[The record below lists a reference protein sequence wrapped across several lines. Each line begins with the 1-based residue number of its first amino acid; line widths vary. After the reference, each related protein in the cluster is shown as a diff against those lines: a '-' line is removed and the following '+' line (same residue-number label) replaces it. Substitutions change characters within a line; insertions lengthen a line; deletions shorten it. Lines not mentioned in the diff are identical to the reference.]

1 MKCPFCGCEE
11 TLVKD
16 SRNTDD
22 NTSVRRRRE
31 CPECGSRFTTFE
43 RVQLRELVVVKKN
56 GERTLFDRDKLEKSI
71 TLAVRKRPI
80 SAERVEKIV
89 NSLQRKFE
97 SSGETE
103 ISTTQIGES
112 VMDVLSHL
120 DNIAYIRFASVYKDF
135 RSLQDLTDFVATL
148 EKLTAPAADNTEK
161 ENEND

>member
-11 TLVKD
+11 TQVKD

-22 NTSVRRRRE
+22 NSAVRRRRE

-43 RVQLRELVVVKKN
+43 RVQLRELVVVKRN
-56 GERTLFDRDKLEKSI
+56 GERTLFDRDKLERSI

-103 ISTTQIGES
+103 ISTKQIGES
-112 VMDVLSHL
+112 VMEALSHL

-135 RSLQDLTDFVATL
+135 RSLQDLNEFVATIEML
-148 EKLTAPAADNTEK
+148 AAPNTHNNIE
-161 ENEND
+161 ED

>member
-11 TLVKD
+11 TQVKD

-22 NTSVRRRRE
+22 NSAVRRRRE

-43 RVQLRELVVVKKN
+43 RVQLRELVVIKRN
-56 GERTLFDRDKLEKSI
+56 GERTLFDRDKLAKSI

-97 SSGETE
+97 SSGEAE

-112 VMDVLSHL
+112 VMEALSHL

-135 RSLQDLTDFVATL
+135 RSLQDLNDFVATI
-148 EKLTAPAADNTEK
+148 EKLTAPSAEISEED
-161 ENEND
+161 

>member
-11 TLVKD
+11 TQVKD

-22 NTSVRRRRE
+22 NSSVRRRRE

-56 GERTLFDRDKLEKSI
+56 GEKTLFDRDKLEKSI
-71 TLAVRKRPI
+71 ALAVRKRPI

-97 SSGETE
+97 SSGESE
-103 ISTTQIGES
+103 ITTKQIGES
-112 VMDVLSHL
+112 VMEALSHL

-135 RSLQDLTDFVATL
+135 RSIKDLEDFVSTI
-148 EKLTAPAADNTEK
+148 EKLANREDI
-161 ENEND
+161 

>member
-11 TLVKD
+11 TQVKD

-22 NTSVRRRRE
+22 NSSVRRRRE

-56 GERTLFDRDKLEKSI
+56 GEKTLFDRDKLEKSI
-71 TLAVRKRPI
+71 SLAVRKRPI
-80 SAERVEKIV
+80 STERVEKIV

-97 SSGETE
+97 STGESEITTE
-103 ISTTQIGES
+103 QIGES
-112 VMDVLSHL
+112 VMDTLSHL

-135 RSLQDLTDFVATL
+135 RNIKDFEEFVATI
-148 EKLTAPAADNTEK
+148 EKLTTHEENIIK
-161 ENEND
+161 EN

>member
-11 TLVKD
+11 TQVKD

-22 NTSVRRRRE
+22 NSSVRRRRE

-43 RVQLRELVVVKKN
+43 RVQLRELVVIKKN
-56 GERTLFDRDKLEKSI
+56 GEKTLFDRDKLERSI
-71 TLAVRKRPI
+71 ALAVRKRPI

-97 SSGETE
+97 RSVESE
-103 ISTTQIGES
+103 ITTKEIGES
-112 VMDVLSHL
+112 VMEALSHL

-135 RSLQDLTDFVATL
+135 RSLKDLEDFVSTI
-148 EKLTAPAADNTEK
+148 EKLANH
-161 ENEND
+161 ENI

>member
-11 TLVKD
+11 TQVKD

-22 NTSVRRRRE
+22 NSSVRRRRE

-43 RVQLRELVVVKKN
+43 RVQLRELIVVKKN
-56 GERTLFDRDKLEKSI
+56 GEKTLFDRDKLEKSI
-71 TLAVRKRPI
+71 SLAVRKRPI

-97 SSGETE
+97 SSGDSE
-103 ISTTQIGES
+103 ITTVKIGES
-112 VMDVLSHL
+112 VMEALSHL

-135 RSLQDLTDFVATL
+135 RSIKDLEDFVATI
-148 EKLTAPAADNTEK
+148 EKLTNHEEDNSLE
-161 ENEND
+161 ENL

>member
-31 CPECGSRFTTFE
+31 CPDCGSRFTTF
-43 RVQLRELVVVKKN
+43 
-56 GERTLFDRDKLEKSI
+56 KLAKSI

-103 ISTTQIGES
+103 ISTTQIGEN

>member
-11 TLVKD
+11 TQVKD

-22 NTSVRRRRE
+22 NSSVRRRRE

-56 GERTLFDRDKLEKSI
+56 GEKTLFDRDKLEKSI

-97 SSGETE
+97 SSGENE
-103 ISTTQIGES
+103 ITTKEIGES
-112 VMDVLSHL
+112 VMEALSHL

-135 RSLQDLTDFVATL
+135 RSIKDLEDFVATI
-148 EKLTAPAADNTEK
+148 EKLANH
-161 ENEND
+161 ENI

>member
-11 TLVKD
+11 TQVKD

-22 NTSVRRRRE
+22 NSSVRRRRE

-43 RVQLRELVVVKKN
+43 RVQLRELIVVKKN
-56 GERTLFDRDKLEKSI
+56 GEKTLFDRDKLEKSI
-71 TLAVRKRPI
+71 SLAVRKRPI

-97 SSGETE
+97 SSGDSE
-103 ISTTQIGES
+103 ITTVKIGES
-112 VMDVLSHL
+112 VMEALSRL

-135 RSLQDLTDFVATL
+135 RSIKDLEDFVATI
-148 EKLTAPAADNTEK
+148 EKLTNHEEDNSLE
-161 ENEND
+161 EN

>member
-11 TLVKD
+11 TQVKD

-22 NTSVRRRRE
+22 NSSVRRRRE

-56 GERTLFDRDKLEKSI
+56 GEKTLFDRDKLEKSI
-71 TLAVRKRPI
+71 ALAVRKRPI

-97 SSGETE
+97 SSGESE
-103 ISTTQIGES
+103 ITTKQIGES
-112 VMDVLSHL
+112 VMEALSHL

-135 RSLQDLTDFVATL
+135 RSIKDLEDFVATI
-148 EKLTAPAADNTEK
+148 EKLANHEDI
-161 ENEND
+161 

>member
-11 TLVKD
+11 TQVKD

-22 NTSVRRRRE
+22 NSAVRRRRE

-43 RVQLRELVVVKKN
+43 RVQLRELIVVKRN

-103 ISTTQIGES
+103 ITTQQIGES
-112 VMDVLSHL
+112 VMEALSHL
-120 DNIAYIRFASVYKDF
+120 DNIAYIRFASVYKEFDSAESF
-135 RSLQDLTDFVATL
+135 RDELA
-148 EKLTAPAADNTEK
+148 KLN
-161 ENEND
+161 N

>member
-11 TLVKD
+11 TQVKD
-16 SRNTDD
+16 SRNAED
-22 NTSVRRRRE
+22 NTSIRRRRE

-43 RVQLRELVVVKKN
+43 RVQLRELIVVKKN
-56 GERTLFDRDKLEKSI
+56 GEKTSFDREKLAKSI

-97 SSGETE
+97 SSGESEITTE
-103 ISTTQIGES
+103 QIGDS
-112 VMDVLSHL
+112 VMEALFHL

-135 RSLQDLTDFVATL
+135 NDKKDFVAMI
-148 EKLTAPAADNTEK
+148 EKLTAQDDNNIE
-161 ENEND
+161 EE

>member
-11 TLVKD
+11 TQVKD

-22 NTSVRRRRE
+22 NSAVRRRRE

-43 RVQLRELVVVKKN
+43 RVQLRELVVIKRN
-56 GERTLFDRDKLEKSI
+56 GERTLFDRDKLAKSI
-71 TLAVRKRPI
+71 SLAVRKRPI

-103 ISTTQIGES
+103 ISTVQIGES
-112 VMDVLSHL
+112 VMEALSHL

-135 RSLQDLTDFVATL
+135 RSLQDLNDFVATI
-148 EKLTAPAADNTEK
+148 EKLTAPSDEALEK
-161 ENEND
+161 E

>member
-11 TLVKD
+11 TQVKD

-56 GERTLFDRDKLEKSI
+56 GEKTLFDRDKLEKSI
-71 TLAVRKRPI
+71 ALAVRKRPI

-97 SSGETE
+97 SSGENE
-103 ISTTQIGES
+103 ITTKEIGES
-112 VMDVLSHL
+112 VMDALSRL

-135 RSLQDLTDFVATL
+135 RSIKDLEDFVATI
-148 EKLTAPAADNTEK
+148 EKLANH
-161 ENEND
+161 ENI

>member
-11 TLVKD
+11 TQVKD

-22 NTSVRRRRE
+22 NTAIRRRRE
-31 CPECGSRFTTFE
+31 CPECASRFTTFE
-43 RVQLRELVVVKKN
+43 RVQLRELFVIKRN
-56 GERTLFDRDKLEKSI
+56 GEKTLFDRDKLAKSI

-89 NSLQRKFE
+89 NSLQRRFE

-103 ISTTQIGES
+103 ITTVQIGES
-112 VMDVLSHL
+112 VMEALSHL

-135 RSLQDLTDFVATL
+135 RNLQDLKDFVTTI
-148 EKLTAPAADNTEK
+148 EKLTNHEPEPSVEDK
-161 ENEND
+161 